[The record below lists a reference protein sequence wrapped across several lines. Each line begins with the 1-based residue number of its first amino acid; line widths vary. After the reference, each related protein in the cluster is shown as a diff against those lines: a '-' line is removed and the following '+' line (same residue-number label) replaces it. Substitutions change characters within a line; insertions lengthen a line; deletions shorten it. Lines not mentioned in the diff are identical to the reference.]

1 MASKIKD
8 LTNLTPKCK
17 GIDSRGDAR
26 ERVQAAAK
34 VLANAEARTLAGAVR
49 LLTVISKN
57 KKIRELIKDELYD
70 MGHHTHGTGHDGFT
84 AKECTLED
92 VNYVDGTGLDTILD
106 YIAAGAIIADS
117 AVEARQDTDI
127 EMKKLKEKVA
137 ESEKQPT
144 DRSLKGMKLHL
155 SDIGKDT
162 SKYDPY
168 TKPSRRDD
176 DRDYDRDR
184 DRKPSRDSRDDRRTG
199 RDRDDDRDNRRNNDR
214 DDDRRPSR
222 DSRDDRR
229 TGRDRGD
236 DRDSRRSND
245 RDDRNRRR
253 DDSPRDRRDE
263 YDSRHRERDYDSD
276 RDRVEGFGSELLQ
289 NFRRVIYG
297 GR

>member
-8 LTNLTPKCK
+8 LAHLTPKCK
-17 GIDSRGDAR
+17 GIDGRGDAR

-49 LLTVISKN
+49 LITAIAKN

-92 VNYVDGTGLDTILD
+92 VDYVDGTGLDTILD

-137 ESEKQPT
+137 ETEKKPV
-144 DRSLKGMKLHL
+144 DRVLRNMELNLK
-155 SDIGKDT
+155 DIGKEKE
-162 SKYDPY
+162 KYDPY
-168 TKPSRRDD
+168 SSRPSRDESDRDRD
-176 DRDYDRDR
+176 SRDRDYDRNRRNERDRDGRDRNYDRDTNRNERGGRDRDGRDRDYDRDY
-184 DRKPSRDSRDDRRTG
+184 
-199 RDRDDDRDNRRNNDR
+199 NR
-214 DDDRRPSR
+214 
-222 DSRDDRR
+222 
-229 TGRDRGD
+229 GE
-236 DRDSRRSND
+236 
-245 RDDRNRRR
+245 RRR
-253 DDSPRDRRDE
+253 ERRDETPRDRRDE
-263 YDSRHRERDYDSD
+263 YDSRGRETGYNAD
-276 RDRVEGFGSELLQ
+276 RDRVEGFGAELLS
-289 NFRRVIYG
+289 NFRRVING

>member
-8 LTNLTPKCK
+8 LAHLTPKCK
-17 GIDSRGDAR
+17 GIDGRGDAR

-49 LLTVISKN
+49 LITAIAKN

-92 VNYVDGTGLDTILD
+92 VDYVDGTGLDTILD

-137 ESEKQPT
+137 ETEKKPV
-144 DRSLKGMKLHL
+144 DRVLRNMELNLK
-155 SDIGKDT
+155 DIGKEKE
-162 SKYDPY
+162 KYDPY
-168 TKPSRRDD
+168 SSRPSRDESGRDERRR
-176 DRDYDRDR
+176 DRDYDRDGRNER
-184 DRKPSRDSRDDRRTG
+184 DRDGRDRDRYYDRDTNRNERGSRDRDYGRDTNRNDRDSRDY
-199 RDRDDDRDNRRNNDR
+199 DRDTNR
-214 DDDRRPSR
+214 
-222 DSRDDRR
+222 
-229 TGRDRGD
+229 GE
-236 DRDSRRSND
+236 
-245 RDDRNRRR
+245 RRR
-253 DDSPRDRRDE
+253 ERRDETPRDRRDE
-263 YDSRHRERDYDSD
+263 YDSRSRETGYDAN
-276 RDRVEGFGSELLQ
+276 RDRVEGFGAELLS
-289 NFRRVIYG
+289 NFRRVING

>member
-8 LTNLTPKCK
+8 LAHLTPKCK
-17 GIDSRGDAR
+17 GIDGRGDAR

-49 LLTVISKN
+49 LITAIAKN

-92 VNYVDGTGLDTILD
+92 VDYVDGTGLDTILD

-137 ESEKQPT
+137 ETEKKPV
-144 DRSLKGMKLHL
+144 DRVLRNMELNLK
-155 SDIGKDT
+155 DIGKEKE
-162 SKYDPY
+162 KYDPY
-168 TKPSRRDD
+168 SSRPSRDESGRDERRTR
-176 DRDYDRDR
+176 DRDYDRDGRNER
-184 DRKPSRDSRDDRRTG
+184 DRDGRDRYYDRDSRDRDYDRDG
-199 RDRDDDRDNRRNNDR
+199 RDTNR
-214 DDDRRPSR
+214 
-222 DSRDDRR
+222 
-229 TGRDRGD
+229 GE
-236 DRDSRRSND
+236 
-245 RDDRNRRR
+245 RRR
-253 DDSPRDRRDE
+253 ERRDETPRDRRDE
-263 YDSRHRERDYDSD
+263 YDSRGRETGYDAN
-276 RDRVEGFGSELLQ
+276 RDRVEGFGAELLS
-289 NFRRVIYG
+289 NFRRVING

>member
-49 LLTVISKN
+49 LLTVIAKN

-127 EMKKLKEKVA
+127 EVKKLKEKVA

-184 DRKPSRDSRDDRRTG
+184 DRRPSRDSRDERRTG
-199 RDRDDDRDNRRNNDR
+199 RDRDDDRDRRRNNDR
-214 DDDRRPSR
+214 
-222 DSRDDRR
+222 
-229 TGRDRGD
+229 
-236 DRDSRRSND
+236 D

-263 YDSRHRERDYDSD
+263 YDSRHRERDYDYD

-289 NFRRVIYG
+289 NFRKVIYG